1 MSRKAPMQKH
11 ATQKHATQIHTT
23 AIAWRGRA
31 VLLRGPSGSGKSDLA
46 LRLVAVGWRL
56 VADDRCDLSERAGR
70 LIASP
75 PRTLAGLIEARGV
88 GIVRVPSRARAA
100 VALVVDLVP
109 SAAVPRFPAPATV
122 RYLGIAVPR
131 LRLAGFEV
139 SAPAKLGAAL
149 AALSPGAA
157 SAALSPG
164 AASAAISTAR
174 AKRAIVRAGR
184 MRGHGTNARSKS

>member
-1 MSRKAPMQKH
+1 MSRA
-11 ATQKHATQIHTT
+11 AVAQIHAT

-46 LRLVAVGWRL
+46 LRLVAAGWRL
-56 VADDRCDLSERAGR
+56 VADDRCDLSVGAGR
-70 LIASP
+70 LIVSP
-75 PRTLAGLIEARGV
+75 PRALAGLIEARGV
-88 GIVRVPSRARAA
+88 GIVRVPARARAA

-109 SAAVPRFPAPATV
+109 SAAVPRFPAPAMV

-131 LRLAGFEV
+131 LRLAGFEA

-149 AALSPGAA
+149 
-157 SAALSPG
+157 
-164 AASAAISTAR
+164 AAISTAR

-184 MRGHGTNARSKS
+184 MRGHGTNARTRRK